1 MGNIVI
7 SSNDIILNKVITLS
21 NEYVC
26 ANNKHKISR
35 TNGQA
40 KIKFSENQFLE
51 IFGKEIKGNIY
62 FSLHNLENFIES
74 LRIRWVT
81 ILKTSH
87 DFKSPD
93 IKKINE
99 MINMFYSKYNSMLLE
114 NDNFNEEYIMT
125 TFSKNR
131 YALEIPIFSKIIFY
145 IAIPFET
152 FLEIK
157 KTKDNHVF
165 ISFGLDFSL
174 IKNSILFKQQNELR
188 KNSNKRIVTAR
199 KGQDE
204 LRKKIIKKYSVCQ
217 ITELEYNELLIASHI
232 KPWVFSEEKEK
243 IDLNNVLL
251 LSAIFDKLFD
261 RGLITFDINGYII
274 FSDLLP
280 NNDVYKLKKI
290 IKNKQLRFNNEQKEY
305 IKYHREKIFRYIN
318 GFLLLG

>member
-21 NEYVC
+21 NEYFC

-125 TFSKNR
+125 H
-131 YALEIPIFSKIIFY
+131 L
-145 IAIPFET
+145 
-152 FLEIK
+152 
-157 KTKDNHVF
+157 V
-165 ISFGLDFSL
+165 
-174 IKNSILFKQQNELR
+174 
-188 KNSNKRIVTAR
+188 
-199 KGQDE
+199 
-204 LRKKIIKKYSVCQ
+204 
-217 ITELEYNELLIASHI
+217 
-232 KPWVFSEEKEK
+232 K
-243 IDLNNVLL
+243 IDM
-251 LSAIFDKLFD
+251 
-261 RGLITFDINGYII
+261 
-274 FSDLLP
+274 P
-280 NNDVYKLKKI
+280 
-290 IKNKQLRFNNEQKEY
+290 
-305 IKYHREKIFRYIN
+305 
-318 GFLLLG
+318 